1 MVTASAR
8 AGIQISYWR
17 YNMSV
22 DNISS
27 VERYNHSI
35 ELKRLDRQ
43 HEDLLIEQRLIAE
56 RLKETEEKRIE
67 MNRRMNRP
75 GQNVD
80 KIA

>member
-1 MVTASAR
+1 M
-8 AGIQISYWR
+8 
-17 YNMSV
+17 
-22 DNISS
+22 
-27 VERYNHSI
+27 
-35 ELKRLDRQ
+35 ELKKLDRQ

>member
-8 AGIQISYWR
+8 AGTQISYWR

-22 DNISS
+22 DNVSS
-27 VERYNHSI
+27 IERYNHSI

>member
-1 MVTASAR
+1 
-8 AGIQISYWR
+8 
-17 YNMSV
+17 MSV
-22 DNISS
+22 DNVSS
-27 VERYNHSI
+27 IERYNHSI